1 MEVKSTGTAEV
12 TVLGHIKSIDD
23 YQKIKEVVKGLVSS
37 GNKSIVVKIPDSMS
51 MTSSVIGY
59 FLKLINGDHV
69 KITMLVRDERLYNIL
84 DAMKLI
90 AIFDVQKI

>member
-1 MEVKSTGTAEV
+1 MEVKATGAGEV
-12 TVLGHIKSIDD
+12 TVLGHIKSIED
-23 YQKIKEVVKGLVSS
+23 YQKIKDMVKSLVAG

-69 KITMLVRDERLYNIL
+69 KITMLVKDERLYGIL

-90 AIFDVQKI
+90 AVFDVQKM

>member
-1 MEVKSTGTAEV
+1 MEVKATGTAEV
-12 TVLGHIKSIDD
+12 TVLGHIKSIED
-23 YQKIKEVVKGLVSS
+23 YQKIKDTVKSLVSD

-59 FLKLINGDHV
+59 FLKLINRDHV
-69 KITMLVRDERLYNIL
+69 KISMLVKDERLYNIL

-90 AIFDVQKI
+90 AVFDVQKM

>member
-1 MEVKSTGTAEV
+1 MEVKATGVGEV
-12 TVLGHIKSIDD
+12 TVLGHIKSIED
-23 YQKIKEVVKGLVSS
+23 YQKIKDTIKGLVSN
-37 GNKSIVVKIPDSMS
+37 GNKSIVVKIPDSIS

-69 KITMLVRDERLYNIL
+69 KITMLVKDERLYSIM

-90 AIFDVQKI
+90 TVFDVKRM